1 MFIVVG
7 VVACL
12 VFWHNF
18 SFTVELSYRNMNDM
32 FSLSSLS
39 SDCDFDI
46 ILNQQAYLLFE
57 TKNILFC
64 CVTNRFHGVVMTNHW
79 QHTLLSNCHIDVTN
93 VMLQGKVCASPRPL
107 AADGGR
113 GG

>member
-1 MFIVVG
+1 MSDI
-7 VVACL
+7 
-12 VFWHNF
+12 
-18 SFTVELSYRNMNDM
+18 

-39 SDCDFDI
+39 SDCNFDI

-64 CVTNRFHGVVMTNHW
+64 CVTNRLHDVVMTNRW

-93 VMLQGKVCASPRPL
+93 VMLQGKVCAPPRPL
-107 AADGGR
+107 VADGGSWWVR
-113 GG
+113 RVRIYLTRE